1 MLPRPDLDNSGVV
14 GDDWEVIHRM
24 SDAEL
29 RKAIRVLRERAD
41 DARKRG
47 QDSDANE
54 IEKTIRNYQEEMTQR
69 L

>member
-1 MLPRPDLDNSGVV
+1 MEHTVTT
-14 GDDWEVIHRM
+14 HRM

-29 RKAIRVLRERAD
+29 RKAIGTLQSRAD

-47 QDSDANE
+47 ADQDAQH
-54 IEKTIRNYQEEMTQR
+54 IERTIAGYREEMSKR

>member
-1 MLPRPDLDNSGVV
+1 
-14 GDDWEVIHRM
+14 M

-47 QDSDANE
+47 QETDANE
-54 IEKTIRNYQEEMTQR
+54 IEKTIRTYQEEMTQR